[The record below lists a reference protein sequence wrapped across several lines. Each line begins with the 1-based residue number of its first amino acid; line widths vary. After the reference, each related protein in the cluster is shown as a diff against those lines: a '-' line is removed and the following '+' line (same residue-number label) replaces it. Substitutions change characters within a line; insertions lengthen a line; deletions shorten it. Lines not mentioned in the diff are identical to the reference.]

1 MNIKPIAQ
9 GTGVPAASDVAG
21 GRSAS
26 PTRIQNAKAVAEG
39 RTADTVPD
47 RQVER
52 AKNDIR
58 KIKMRTQRSIWR
70 DQPPQKE
77 IVQELNTQADE
88 VPAIPAL
95 EESNINDTS
104 EQAKADLEV
113 TRPLSP
119 QFAAL
124 AKAKRDLQVKE
135 RSIQERERALEA
147 KGQGQSS
154 QELVE
159 RLKSNPLSVLQEHG
173 VTYDQLTEAI
183 LANQNERN
191 PTVLKL
197 EEEIKAIK
205 ASLEGRD
212 KTQEER
218 DTAAKQQV
226 LNQMERDAKSIIA
239 QGDEYEMVRETGSTP
254 DVIRLIEKTFDS
266 TGEVLDLDEAL
277 QLVEDEL
284 VEESLKIAR
293 IKKIQGRLTP
303 APQEVTTQKIQDK
316 NVRVMR
322 TLTNR
327 DGASVPS
334 SARERAIAA
343 FHGRKT

>member
-9 GTGVPAASDVAG
+9 GTGVPAASDAG
-21 GRSAS
+21 NGRSVS
-26 PTRIQNAKAVAEG
+26 PNRLQNAVAAAEG
-39 RTADTVPD
+39 KQVERNEDK
-47 RQVER
+47 QVER
-52 AKNDIR
+52 AQNDLK
-58 KIKMRTQRSIWR
+58 KIKMKTNRSVWR
-70 DQPPQKE
+70 DQPPQSLAE
-77 IVQELNTQADE
+77 AMPEVVEQA
-88 VPAIPAL
+88 
-95 EESNINDTS
+95 ESNIPDTS
-104 EQAKADLEV
+104 VTATVAPEE

-135 RSIQERERALEA
+135 RQIQERERALEQG
-147 KGQGQSS
+147 GQGSSS

-183 LANQNERN
+183 LNNQNERT
-191 PTVLKL
+191 PAVIKL
-197 EEEIKAIK
+197 EDEIKAIK

-212 KTQEER
+212 KSLQER
-218 DTAAKQQV
+218 DNQARQQV
-226 LNQMERDAKSIIA
+226 ITQLTREADSLIA
-239 QGDEYEMVRETGSTP
+239 QGDDFEMVRETGSKQDAIT
-254 DVIRLIEKTFDS
+254 LIEKTFDQ
-266 TGEVLDLDEAL
+266 TGEVLDVSEAL
-277 QLVEDEL
+277 KLVEDEL

-303 APQEVTTQKIQDK
+303 PQEVTQPKQT
-316 NVRVMR
+316 NPNARVMR

-327 DGASVPS
+327 DGASAPS

-343 FHGRKT
+343 FHGRNK